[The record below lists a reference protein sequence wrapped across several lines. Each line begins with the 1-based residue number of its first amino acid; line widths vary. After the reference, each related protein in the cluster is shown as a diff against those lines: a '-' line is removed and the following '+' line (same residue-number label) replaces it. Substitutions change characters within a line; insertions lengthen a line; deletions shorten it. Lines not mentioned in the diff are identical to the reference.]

1 MLVEWSVVRRSLV
14 VVALTAVAATA
25 VLVVPASGKAKTAS
39 VTVTDSLFIKDK
51 LTVRTGTKVTW
62 KWENAFQDHNVTVK
76 SGPAKFHS
84 TTKKSGSFS
93 KLLTKPG
100 TYKIVCT
107 IHAAIGMKMT
117 ITVKR

>member
-1 MLVEWSVVRRSLV
+1 MRRSLL

-25 VLVVPASGKAKTAS
+25 VSGVPAIGKGKSAS
-39 VTVTDSLFIKDK
+39 VTVTDSLFINDK
-51 LTVRTGTKVTW
+51 LTVKKGTKVTW

-76 SGPAKFHS
+76 SGPVKFHS

-100 TYKIVCT
+100 VYKIVCT
-107 IHAAIGMKMT
+107 IHADIGMKMT